1 MRGSVSGCQ
10 QKTLSAMAKGSH
22 QGASTTSESATC
34 VATSGKIEKNDLMD
48 ES

>member
-1 MRGSVSGCQ
+1 MSQGVQ
-10 QKTLSAMAKGSH
+10 QKTPSVIAEGSH